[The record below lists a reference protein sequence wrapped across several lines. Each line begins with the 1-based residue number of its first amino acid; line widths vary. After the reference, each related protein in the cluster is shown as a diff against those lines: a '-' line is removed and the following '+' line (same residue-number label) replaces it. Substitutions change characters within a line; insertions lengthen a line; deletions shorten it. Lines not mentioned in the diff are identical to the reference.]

1 MLCLYMIDFNA
12 KSFFFLFFYKNVW
25 KTINTEQSFVQLKEQ
40 KQEKQTENKQM
51 SSLVS
56 MPRNKN

>member
-1 MLCLYMIDFNA
+1 MPSLF
-12 KSFFFLFFYKNVW
+12 SFFFFYKNVW